1 MCMYL
6 VSLLLLSVGPICLRW
21 IGVLGGG
28 KTLNKDKVSLGTSLV
43 VQWLRF
49 CASTTGGAGWPSGQE
64 TKIMHLRSL
73 QLEHK
78 LLEAQVA
85 FS

>member
-1 MCMYL
+1 MSYL
-6 VSLLLLSVGPICLRW
+6 PQVDWCPGGTL
-21 IGVLGGG
+21 GG
-28 KTLNKDKVSLGTSLV
+28 KTLNKDKISLGTSLV

-78 LLEAQVA
+78 LLEHKAKVA